1 MLNVYLIE
9 RIDNIGKWD
18 SVVSMV
24 VVAENKPQAIELALN
39 QFWGDFDGFKKK
51 EFLKAKKINLNKEQV
66 VLVDFLN
73 G

>member
-9 RIDNIGKWD
+9 RIDDIGKWD

-24 VVAENKPQAIELALN
+24 VVAQDKQKAIELSLK
-39 QFWGDFDGFKKK
+39 QFWGDFDSFKKK
-51 EFLKAKKINLNKEQV
+51 EFLKARKINLNKEQV
-66 VLVDFLN
+66 VLEDFLN